1 MMETQNKLTTAMMY
15 VTKGNSGNLLSYT
28 TSVALQVVPEIY
40 SMTSKSEIRD
50 KFPKVFTGIGKLK
63 DTQIEIF
70 VDKTVQS
77 IMQPHRRIPFHL
89 RKQVEIELKRI
100 EDMDIIE
107 KVDGPTDW
115 ASPIVVAHAPS

>member
-1 MMETQNKLTTAMMY
+1 MA
-15 VTKGNSGNLLSYT
+15 
-28 TSVALQVVPEIY
+28 
-40 SMTSKSEIRD
+40 SKSEICD

-89 RKQVEIELKRI
+89 RKQVEIELKRL

-107 KVDGPTDW
+107 QVDGPTDRV
-115 ASPIVVAHAPS
+115 SPIVVAPKPKSKSNEIRICVDMRLPNEAIKMTLHIIPTIDDLIVDLNG

>member
-1 MMETQNKLTTAMMY
+1 MA
-15 VTKGNSGNLLSYT
+15 
-28 TSVALQVVPEIY
+28 
-40 SMTSKSEIRD
+40 SKSEICD

-70 VDKTVQS
+70 VDKTVQP

-89 RKQVEIELKRI
+89 RKQVEIELKRL